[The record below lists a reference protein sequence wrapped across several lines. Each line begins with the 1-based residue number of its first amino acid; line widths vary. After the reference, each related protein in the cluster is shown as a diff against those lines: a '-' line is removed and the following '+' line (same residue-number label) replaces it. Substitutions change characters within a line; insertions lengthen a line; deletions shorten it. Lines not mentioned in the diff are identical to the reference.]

1 MFGQRQ
7 AMHETIMEMKLNFH
21 SYESEFICPFIC
33 HSYGVNHSEGD
44 NYCYKH
50 FILTGLLEGRCKH
63 GFKHRRCV
71 MFVKE

>member
-21 SYESEFICPFIC
+21 SYKSEFICPFIC
-33 HSYGVNHSEGD
+33 HSYRVNHSEGG

-50 FILTGLLEGRCKH
+50 FILTGLLEEGANMDLNTAGVLRL
-63 GFKHRRCV
+63 
-71 MFVKE
+71 